1 MHVVVDSETVVGAAS
16 HIGDSADR
24 CRLLAAD
31 LSALRHV
38 SDSHVRAGLT
48 ELADVCAD
56 VLELVAID
64 LGLVEARLRAGA
76 HLYSAVEGVVA
87 GGLTSSGS

>member
-1 MHVVVDSETVVGAAS
+1 MFVDSEAVVVAAS
-16 HIGDSADR
+16 RIGDSADR
-24 CRLLAAD
+24 CRVLAAGV
-31 LSALRHV
+31 SSLRHAF
-38 SDSHVRAGLT
+38 DPQVRAGLT

-76 HLYSAVEGVVA
+76 HLYSAVDGVVTR
-87 GGLTSSGS
+87 GFTSRGS